1 MRRRES
7 MIPRLKNPIRN
18 VVVERAVSGSPV
30 VAALRERLP
39 GVSFSLVD
47 KVPENPRRIP
57 GLLEVVHFKGRFW
70 RSCPGTKIY
79 DCCGYQIVHIGT
91 QCSLE
96 CTYCILQSY
105 FESPNLKIFG
115 NIDDLTAEVRQVPA
129 SAPHRL
135 FRAGTGEF
143 TDSLLLDPW
152 TGLSSHLVPLF
163 ARFPNA
169 VLELKTKTDHVAQL
183 EKLDHGGHSI
193 VSWSLNA
200 EDLIRSEEPK
210 SAPLEARLRAAR
222 RCADWGYF
230 LGFHFDPMIEYPGWR
245 DGYRRTLHALFDAVD
260 PSRVVWI
267 SLGAFRFMPELK
279 GIIERRHPKSR
290 IVTGEFI
297 RGLDGKMR
305 YFRDIRCALYTQMVD
320 EIRAW
325 DPALCVYLCMEG
337 PWIWKRVFGFEP
349 SEKGG
354 LPAMLDKA
362 VRERM
367 GIGGSPQGE
376 EDAFR

>member
-1 MRRRES
+1 MS
-7 MIPRLKNPIRN
+7 PHLKKVVKN
-18 VVVERAVSGSPV
+18 VLVERAVSDSPV
-30 VAALRERLP
+30 VSALRERLLEA
-39 GVSFSLVD
+39 SFTFVD
-47 KVPENPRRIP
+47 KVPESSRKIS

-79 DCCGYQIVHIGT
+79 ECCGYQIVHIGT
-91 QCSLE
+91 QCSLD

-105 FESPNLKIFG
+105 FESPNLRIFG
-115 NIDDLTAEVRQVPA
+115 NTEDLLAEVQAVP
-129 SAPHRL
+129 SFSPQKL

-152 TGLSSHLVPLF
+152 TGLSEHLVPLF
-163 ARFPNA
+163 ARIPNA

-183 EKLDHGGHSI
+183 EKLNHGGHTL

-200 EDLIRSEEPK
+200 DDVIPSEESR
-210 SAPLEARLRAAR
+210 SAPLKARLRAAQ

-230 LGFHFDPMIEYPGWR
+230 LGFHFDPMIDYPGWR
-245 DGYRRTLHALFDAVD
+245 EGYRRTLHALFDAVD

-279 GIIERRHPKSR
+279 GIIQQRHPQSR

-297 RGLDGKMR
+297 RGMDGKMR
-305 YFRDIRCALYTQMVD
+305 YFRDIRIALYTFMVD
-320 EIRAW
+320 EIRTW
-325 DPALCVYLCMEG
+325 DPSLTVYLCMEG

-349 SEKGG
+349 SERGG
-354 LPAMLDKA
+354 LPAMLDQA
-362 VRERM
+362 VRNRM
-367 GIGGSPQGE
+367 GVGIPSRAGE
-376 EDAFR
+376 AKNAVR

>member
-1 MRRRES
+1 MMSR
-7 MIPRLKNPIRN
+7 IKNPIRN
-18 VVVERAVSGSPV
+18 VVVERAVSQSPL
-30 VAALRERLP
+30 VATLRERLP
-39 GVSFSLVD
+39 GISFAFVD
-47 KVPENPRRIP
+47 TVPEQPQKIP

-70 RSCPGTKIY
+70 RSCPGTKTY
-79 DCCGYQIVHIGT
+79 ECCGYQIVHIGT

-105 FESPNLKIFG
+105 FQNPNLRIFG
-115 NIDDLTAEVRQVPA
+115 NIEDLMAEVRQVPA

-135 FRAGTGEF
+135 FRTGTGEF

-152 TGLSSHLVPLF
+152 TGLSRHLVPVF
-163 ARFPNA
+163 ARIPNA
-169 VLELKTKTDHVAQL
+169 VLELKTKTNHVAQL
-183 EKLDHGGHSI
+183 EKLDHGGHSL

-200 EDLIRSEEPK
+200 DEVIRREEPR
-210 SAPLEARLRAAR
+210 SAPLEARLEAAR

-230 LGFHFDPMIEYPGWR
+230 LGFHFDPMIDYPGWR
-245 DGYRRTLHALFDAVD
+245 EGYRRTLHALFNAVD

-305 YFRDIRCALYTQMVD
+305 YFRDIRLALYTEMVK

-325 DPALCVYLCMEG
+325 DSTLCVYLCMEG

-354 LPAMLDKA
+354 LPAILDKA
-362 VRERM
+362 VRDRM
-367 GIGGSPQGE
+367 GIEESSQGDE
-376 EDAFR
+376 NAF